1 MNTGFRK
8 RRRGILAVT
17 STLVAAAGIAAAS
30 VAGAAQ
36 ETVIY
41 ASDNG
46 GTCFTKTPGGA
57 PCGAGGPVDITL
69 QTGDKVTW
77 DFRTGANLHNVQAA
91 RSSASNPPDAAWDA
105 FKPTEY
111 HNPGEGVD
119 SYTFGKPGTY
129 KFICQL
135 HADKMYGTITVEG
148 DPVVTPTATF
158 TTTATPTATATFSA
172 TATPTATATP
182 SATPDDHTSTPAP
195 GHASAKDSEAPRLQ
209 RASAQK
215 VAAGARL
222 RFWLSEPA
230 TVKIDVVRKGAKS
243 SATSAV
249 VQAPAGTRTFVLRTR
264 ALRKGSYTVTL
275 SPTDAMGN
283 KGARGVKTLKVT
295 R

>member
-57 PCGAGGPVDITL
+57 PCGAGGPVDITI

-77 DFRTGANLHNVQAA
+77 DFRTGANLHNIAA
-91 RSSASNPPDAAWDA
+91 ADKDPSTPRDADWDT
-105 FKPTEY
+105 FKPVLY

-119 SYTFGKPGTY
+119 SYTFGKAGVY
-129 KFICQL
+129 KYVCQL

-148 DPVVTPTATF
+148 DPVETVTP
-158 TTTATPTATATFSA
+158 
-172 TATPTATATP
+172 
-182 SATPDDHTSTPAP
+182 
-195 GHASAKDSEAPRLQ
+195 
-209 RASAQK
+209 
-215 VAAGARL
+215 
-222 RFWLSEPA
+222 
-230 TVKIDVVRKGAKS
+230 
-243 SATSAV
+243 
-249 VQAPAGTRTFVLRTR
+249 
-264 ALRKGSYTVTL
+264 
-275 SPTDAMGN
+275 
-283 KGARGVKTLKVT
+283 
-295 R
+295 